1 MDIFS
6 PSPDW
11 STILQPVRYKFQT
24 EMKDPMES
32 SLDSKEMMNR
42 FLAEVERRAF
52 QMAKFATGHR
62 DEALDLVQET
72 MLQFVRRYS
81 IRPRQE
87 WKVLFYRVLRSRITD
102 WYRRTFVRRK
112 ILAWLGRPEEEDP
125 EDPLQSLP
133 DTGAPNPSDDL
144 LRQEERGALVKAIRG
159 LPLRQQQAFLLRAWE
174 GMDLKQ
180 TALVMK
186 CSEGSVKTHYSRAVH
201 TLRGLLEGIRS

>member
-1 MDIFS
+1 
-6 PSPDW
+6 
-11 STILQPVRYKFQT
+11 LQPVRYRSQT
-24 EMKDPMES
+24 EMKASMES
-32 SLDSKEMMNR
+32 ALDSKEMMNR
-42 FLAEVERRAF
+42 FLTEVERRAF

-81 IRPRQE
+81 LRPPQE
-87 WKVLFYRVLRSRITD
+87 WKALFYRVLRSRITD

-112 ILAWLGRPEEEDP
+112 ILAWLGRREEEEP

-133 DTGAPNPSDDL
+133 DTGNPDPSDHV
-144 LRQEERGALVKAIRG
+144 LREEQRGVLEKAIRA

-180 TALVMK
+180 TAFVMK

-201 TLRGLLEGIRS
+201 TLRGLLEGNRS

>member
-1 MDIFS
+1 
-6 PSPDW
+6 
-11 STILQPVRYKFQT
+11 VRYQEQT
-24 EMKDPMES
+24 DTKAPMES
-32 SLDSKEMMNR
+32 TLDSKEMMSR

-52 QMAKFATGHR
+52 QMAKFATRNR

-72 MLQFVRRYS
+72 MLQFVRHYS
-81 IRPRQE
+81 IRPQQE
-87 WKVLFYRVLRSRITD
+87 WKALFYRVLRSRITD
-102 WYRRTFVRRK
+102 WYRRNLVRRK

-133 DTGAPNPSDDL
+133 DTGNPNPSDHA
-144 LRQEERGALVKAIRG
+144 LRQEQRGVLEKAIRD

-180 TALVMK
+180 TAFVMK

-201 TLRGLLEGIRS
+201 TLRGLLEGLRS

>member
-1 MDIFS
+1 ME
-6 PSPDW
+6 
-11 STILQPVRYKFQT
+11 TKV
-24 EMKDPMES
+24 PMES
-32 SLDSKEMMNR
+32 ALDSKEMLNR

-52 QMAKFATGHR
+52 QMAKFATGRR
-62 DEALDLVQET
+62 DEALDVVQET

-81 IRPRQE
+81 VRPRQE
-87 WKVLFYRVLRSRITD
+87 WNALFYRILRSRITD

-133 DTGAPNPSDDL
+133 DTVNPNPSDQV
-144 LRQEERGALVKAIRG
+144 LRHEERGALEKAIRA

-174 GMDLKQ
+174 GLDLKQ
-180 TALVMK
+180 TAFAMK

-201 TLRGLLEGIRS
+201 TLRGLLEGQRS